1 MVFTHA
7 IVEVPLEVNR
17 ALTSILAPGIEPEPL
32 EPDAVSRRLFTIRA
46 ADSMGHR
53 SGASILVNR
62 MYATRGYHAK
72 SLLNEPDSHRITLI
86 AGEADAVIGT
96 ITIGFDSGAGLVSD
110 ELFQHEIDR
119 FRTSGQQ
126 VCEFTTLA
134 VDSVVKSKRVL
145 ASLFHVAYI
154 IAHRINGIQ
163 NLVIEV
169 NPRHVRFYE
178 AMLGFE
184 VAGPERMN
192 ERVQAP
198 AVLMRLA
205 LAHAREQIARCGGR
219 PELAQAERSLYP
231 YFFSPADEAGIV
243 NRLH

>member
-7 IVEVPLEVNR
+7 IIEVPLDLAP
-17 ALTSILAPGIEPEPL
+17 ALTSILAPGARPEQAEPH
-32 EPDAVSRRLFTIRA
+32 AVSRRLFTIRT
-46 ADSMGHR
+46 ADSRGHR

-72 SLLNEPDSHRITLI
+72 SLRNEPDSHRITLI
-86 AGEADAVIGT
+86 AGEADLVMGT
-96 ITIGFDSGAGLVSD
+96 ITIGFDSGDGLVSD
-110 ELFQHEIDR
+110 ELFRDEIDL
-119 FRTSGQQ
+119 FRTSGEQ

-163 NLVIEV
+163 SLVIEV

-184 VAGPERMN
+184 VAGPQRMN

-198 AVLMRLA
+198 AVLMRLS

-219 PELAQAERSLYP
+219 PDLAPVERSLYP